1 MKEVELELVF
11 GFPIGLL
18 SLARLKYLALSDMYL
33 DIDEDPNWRPPS
45 DIALEGLY
53 LIGVSLGATKTLT
66 RTLSSADDPPTL
78 RKLALNANVRGRICQ
93 GGHGA
98 DHSVRV
104 ASYKPCLVV
113 INPFP

>member
-1 MKEVELELVF
+1 MKLGQPLVVCLGWSVKEVELELVF

-33 DIDEDPNWRPPS
+33 DIDEDPNWRPLS

-66 RTLSSADDPPTL
+66 
-78 RKLALNANVRGRICQ
+78 
-93 GGHGA
+93 
-98 DHSVRV
+98 
-104 ASYKPCLVV
+104 
-113 INPFP
+113 